1 MKISKNIFLNLTLL
15 CAAFPYVNF
24 GINLFHFDTQP
35 YVVIFGTLYL
45 VFKTKHRIFFNGYV
59 KKYFLLMLLMIIILA
74 FLFVFDLITAR
85 YFLLYLFFILLNLIF
100 FVVFSEELNLDYLE
114 FYVKMATVVYLVVAI
129 IQTVINKQAFAFL
142 LFDLRTNAVRGVTSL
157 APEPTFYATV
167 CLFLILIFLLL
178 KYKNYKIYIAI
189 LLFEIIFL
197 SKSTMIILFLITVPV
212 IIFVFKM
219 PTSNDIV
226 KKIIKYLLYTSVCIL
241 LVYLLLNLFLSLN
254 DNFFHL
260 NNRFTIVLSKL
271 INILH
276 NFSFQS
282 VINID
287 MSVRDRLLAISNSYS
302 GSLEAC
308 LLPQGQ
314 DEPIMSYL
322 GHLYMFLDLWV

>member
-1 MKISKNIFLNLTLL
+1 
-15 CAAFPYVNF
+15 
-24 GINLFHFDTQP
+24 
-35 YVVIFGTLYL
+35 
-45 VFKTKHRIFFNGYV
+45 
-59 KKYFLLMLLMIIILA
+59 MLLMIIILA